1 MGVDNCHGRLVLVLV
16 NGIQGIQGKKCSK
29 DISNKTM
36 LTITIMLKNLA
47 EHSCYSFKCYAIL
60 TVFHKVKVS
69 ALKNFLIIIKSVPR
83 HNKQESKLA

>member
-36 LTITIMLKNLA
+36 LTITIMLKTWL
-47 EHSCYSFKCYAIL
+47 SIVAIHL
-60 TVFHKVKVS
+60 
-69 ALKNFLIIIKSVPR
+69 SVM
-83 HNKQESKLA
+83 LF